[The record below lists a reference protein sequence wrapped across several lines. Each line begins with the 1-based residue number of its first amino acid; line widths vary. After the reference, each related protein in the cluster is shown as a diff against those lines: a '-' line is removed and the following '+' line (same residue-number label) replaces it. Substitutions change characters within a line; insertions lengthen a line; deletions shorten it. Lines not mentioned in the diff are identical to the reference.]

1 MLNLQN
7 NIINTNTLA
16 MPTMFEQLMNLPLFR
31 GASHEKLAQI
41 VGQTKLH
48 FLKYPEGETIIRAGE
63 PCHHLTFVLSGKV
76 RAIIE
81 NANGR
86 FSVGQT
92 LSAPAV
98 LSPDFLYGRYT
109 SFPADITAKNDVSIL
124 KISKNDYTRIL
135 ASDTVFMF
143 NYLNAVSANAQKAVH
158 GLLSLTTGE
167 IDERIAFWIAAL
179 TQPGATEIVLK
190 CRKRDLCTLF
200 GTQRSAFEA
209 GLLSMKERGLIDYT
223 TNELSV
229 IDREKLMA
237 LLVYNHEGAESSDE
251 EYTTTE

>member
-1 MLNLQN
+1 
-7 NIINTNTLA
+7 

-31 GASHEKLAQI
+31 GVSREKIAQI

-76 RAIIE
+76 RAITE

-86 FSVGQT
+86 FVVGQT
-92 LSAPAV
+92 LTAPAV
-98 LSPDFLYGRYT
+98 ISPDFLYGRYT
-109 SFPADITAKNDVSIL
+109 SFPSDITAKRDVSIL
-124 KISKNDYTRIL
+124 KISKNDYTRL
-135 ASDTVFMF
+135 MAGDTVFMF
-143 NYLNAVSANAQKAVH
+143 NYLNAVAANAQKAIH
-158 GLLSLTTGE
+158 GLLSLTTGD

-200 GTQRSAFEA
+200 GMQRSAFET
-209 GLLSMKERGLIDYT
+209 GLMSMKERGLIDYT

-229 IDREKLMA
+229 IDRENLLA
-237 LLVYNHEGAESSDE
+237 LLMHNHEGQEGADE
-251 EYTTTE
+251 G